1 MGEGNLP
8 LLHIQQLFLYRP
20 MSEATQNQDSDLIQ
34 SPEVELANLKAKAD
48 LMGVKY
54 HPSISF
60 DKLLQKVREA
70 LEAADKPAEPEAEV
84 TEDPAEK
91 RARLRAEAMKLV
103 RVNITCMNPFK
114 REWDS
119 EIITVG
125 NSYVGSVKRCVPFNT
140 PDGWHI
146 EQIMLN
152 AMRER
157 MCQVFVNEKAPN
169 GQTIRKGKLIKEFAI
184 EVLPPLTEQEL
195 KELARRQAI
204 ARVED

>member
-1 MGEGNLP
+1 
-8 LLHIQQLFLYRP
+8 

-34 SPEVELANLKAKAD
+34 SPEVELERLKAKAEF
-48 LMGVKY
+48 LGVKY

-60 DKLLQKVREA
+60 EKLQAKIAEHLKETETKA
-70 LEAADKPAEPEAEV
+70 ETAAV
-84 TEDPAEK
+84 EDGEDLNAK

-146 EQIMLN
+146 EQILLN

-184 EVLPPLTEQEL
+184 EILPPLTEQEL

>member
-1 MGEGNLP
+1 
-8 LLHIQQLFLYRP
+8 

-34 SPEVELANLKAKAD
+34 SPEVELERLKAKAEF
-48 LMGVKY
+48 LGVKF

-60 DKLLQKVREA
+60 EKLQAKIAEHLKDSEPKTEA
-70 LEAADKPAEPEAEV
+70 KE
-84 TEDPAEK
+84 EDVSEDLNTK

-103 RVNITCMNPFK
+103 RVNVTCMNPFK

-146 EQIMLN
+146 EQILLN

-169 GQTIRKGKLIKEFAI
+169 GQMVRKGKLIKEFAI

-204 ARVED
+204 SRVED

>member
-1 MGEGNLP
+1 
-8 LLHIQQLFLYRP
+8 

-34 SPEVELANLKAKAD
+34 SPEVELERLKSKAD
-48 LMGVKY
+48 LLGVKY

-60 DKLLQKVREA
+60 EKLLVKVNEHMAVKEEKPDEA
-70 LEAADKPAEPEAEV
+70 KPEV
-84 TEDPAEK
+84 EDINAK

-125 NSYVGSVKRCVPFNT
+125 NSFVGTVKRCVPFNT

-169 GQTIRKGKLIKEFAI
+169 GQTVRKGKLIKEFAI

-204 ARVED
+204 SRVED

>member
-1 MGEGNLP
+1 
-8 LLHIQQLFLYRP
+8 

-34 SPEVELANLKAKAD
+34 SPEVELERLKAKAE
-48 LMGVKY
+48 LLCVKY

-60 DKLLQKVREA
+60 DKLQAKIAEHLRES
-70 LEAADKPAEPEAEV
+70 ESKGETNKE
-84 TEDPAEK
+84 EDVEDLNVK

-103 RVNITCMNPFK
+103 RGNITCMNPFK

-146 EQIMLN
+146 EQILLN

-157 MCQVFVNEKAPN
+157 QCQIFVNEKAPN
-169 GQTIRKGKLIKEFAI
+169 GQLIRKGKLIKEFAI
-184 EVLPPLTEQEL
+184 EVLPPLTKEEL
-195 KELARRQAI
+195 EDLARKQAM
-204 ARVED
+204 AGGV